1 MQVLLDPVYTSL
13 YDTQFLTEEQ
23 KIHGVLLLLRGMRLS
38 VLDLVTKILGDRPEY
53 KSWKDGL
60 FKGRGFEFFFDAMA
74 RDKRGSKVIERKFN
88 GTALHMTVKV
98 IEKEMKVVK
107 KLMRMTMN
115 EVTPEFLYAF
125 NLESDVTRPF
135 TTASPSLQTVL
146 LAATQ
151 SPKAIQNNTRETTPV
166 SLFFH
171 NRI

>member
-1 MQVLLDPVYTSL
+1 M
-13 YDTQFLTEEQ
+13 
-23 KIHGVLLLLRGMRLS
+23 
-38 VLDLVTKILGDRPEY
+38 
-53 KSWKDGL
+53 
-60 FKGRGFEFFFDAMA
+60 
-74 RDKRGSKVIERKFN
+74 IERKFN
-88 GTALHMTVKV
+88 GTALNMTVKV
-98 IEKEMKVVK
+98 IKKEMKVVK

-151 SPKAIQNNTRETTPV
+151 SPKAIQNNTREMTPV

-171 NRI
+171 NHI